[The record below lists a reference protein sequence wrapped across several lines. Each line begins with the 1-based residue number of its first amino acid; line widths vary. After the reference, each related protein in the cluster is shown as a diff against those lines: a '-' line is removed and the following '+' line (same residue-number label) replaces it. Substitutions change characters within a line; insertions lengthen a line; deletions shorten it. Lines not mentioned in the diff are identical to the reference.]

1 MIRVPMRW
9 ERLQHRLTGDLD
21 ESEMHRLDVVVANT
35 KAKGMHTLLD
45 IHNYATYYKISHR

>member
-1 MIRVPMRW
+1 MRW